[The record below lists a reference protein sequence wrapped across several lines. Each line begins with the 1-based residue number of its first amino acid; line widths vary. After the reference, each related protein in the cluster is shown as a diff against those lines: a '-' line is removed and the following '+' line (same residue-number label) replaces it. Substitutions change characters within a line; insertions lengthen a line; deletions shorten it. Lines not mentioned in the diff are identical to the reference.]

1 MPKIEDAP
9 ASEEVTKVE
18 ETAEE
23 TSNEDRIDAVEK
35 VVLTQGE
42 QIADIAEEQ
51 EKIVDILEKISDKL
65 NSEKAEE
72 KIEAAEETVENEIE
86 EKVENDI
93 SEESSEKETE
103 ESEEESEESEAKE
116 EAKEEEAEPESEAVE
131 EEEKSEEAEEAE
143 KEVDNSIS
151 EESEAEETEEEP
163 EESKESEEETEKED
177 AEQKEPQ
184 EIKENKMTKE
194 ELQEILNSF
203 KAEVVNEI
211 LDAKVEEP
219 AVEETEAE
227 EKNEPEVEKN
237 WRKRYNEQIACAW
250 NAYRLHNIDAA
261 QKLAKINKFNFEDKQ
276 NKVKNDDGDAIEVM
290 TIETADDFVLPYEVD
305 RMIHGKRTNYSAIL
319 NAVEYQTT
327 DRLTFAWATREG
339 DIDMQNVA
347 LCDDGED
354 GNLKPISTYELK
366 KGVAQMEELAAVTP
380 ICDNATKY
388 LAVDILS
395 DVAAG
400 YRNDYD
406 RKLAQLV
413 IVRMQQAVNK
423 TGNTVEL
430 EGTTSIEKLVEFIK
444 ATTKVSDDVVN
455 GTFVFN
461 AKTKAQLVEYLF
473 SAAAEGELGKDTMTT
488 GDFPTI
494 FGYPYIVV
502 PNDLMPTLGE
512 GDTKSFKAMNNE
524 TGNVDTVTINSPVF
538 YGDLDEFRGK
548 VSGGLK
554 YDVSAEAAYE
564 IADGTVRSAWQ
575 RNELVLRGSFLRGG
589 YIANQA
595 AFAGLTPASN

>member
-1 MPKIEDAP
+1 MSKIEEAP
-9 ASEEVTKVE
+9 VSEEVTKVE
-18 ETAEE
+18 ETTEE
-23 TSNEDRIDAVEK
+23 TSQEDRIDAIEK

-72 KIEAAEETVENEIE
+72 KIETAEETIENEIE

-103 ESEEESEESEAKE
+103 G
-116 EAKEEEAEPESEAVE
+116 
-131 EEEKSEEAEEAE
+131 
-143 KEVDNSIS
+143 
-151 EESEAEETEEEP
+151 EEP
-163 EESKESEEETEKED
+163 EVVENIEVKEDNEDCSVEATVEGEEVTLKPADEETKEEVEETQTEEVENSITEDSKSEESEEETEKED

-219 AVEETEAE
+219 KVEETEAE

-261 QKLAKINKFNFEDKQ
+261 QKLAKINKFNFEEKK
-276 NKVKNDDGDAIEVM
+276 NKIENGSNIEVM

-305 RMIHGKRTNYSAIL
+305 NMIHGKRTNYSAIL

-347 LCDDGED
+347 LCNDGED

-413 IVRMQQAVNK
+413 IVRMQQAINK
-423 TGNTVEL
+423 TGNSVVL
-430 EGTTSIEKLVEFIK
+430 EGTTSIEKLVEIIK

-455 GTFVFN
+455 GTLVFN

-473 SAAAEGELGKDTMTT
+473 SASAEGELGKDTMTT
-488 GDFPTI
+488 GEFPTI

-512 GDTKSFKAMNNE
+512 GDVKSFKAMNNE
-524 TGNVDTVTINSPVF
+524 TGNIDTVTINSPVF

-564 IADGTVRSAWQ
+564 AADGTVKSAWQ
-575 RNELVLRGSFLRGG
+575 RNELILRGSFLRGG
-589 YIANQA
+589 YIANQG
-595 AFAGLTPASN
+595 AFSGLTPASN

>member
-9 ASEEVTKVE
+9 KSEEIVE
-18 ETAEE
+18 TEVIETPEE
-23 TSNEDRIDAVEK
+23 QSDEDRVDALEK
-35 VVLTQGE
+35 VVLAQGE

-65 NSEKAEE
+65 NSEKVEE
-72 KIEAAEETVENEIE
+72 VVEEPIE
-86 EKVENDI
+86 ENSLEEQVENDI
-93 SEESSEKETE
+93 SEESSEKE
-103 ESEEESEESEAKE
+103 SEGE
-116 EAKEEEAEPESEAVE
+116 EPEVVENIEVNEINEDGSIEATVE
-131 EEEKSEEAEEAE
+131 GEKVTLEPADEAEEKVE
-143 KEVDNSIS
+143 NSIT
-151 EESEAEETEEEP
+151 EESEAED
-163 EESKESEEETEKED
+163 SEEETEEET
-177 AEQKEPQ
+177 AEQEESQ
-184 EIKENKMTKE
+184 EIKENKMTQEEINALKE
-194 ELQEILNSF
+194 QI
-203 KAEVVNEI
+203 KNEI
-211 LDAKVEEP
+211 LDAQVEAP
-219 AVEETEAE
+219 KVEETEEAVE
-227 EKNEPEVEKN
+227 EPEVEKN
-237 WRKRYNEQIACAW
+237 WRKRYNDQIAAAW
-250 NAYRLHNIDAA
+250 NAYRLHSIDAA
-261 QKLAKINKFNFEDKQ
+261 QKLAKINRYNFEDKQ
-276 NKVKNDDGDAIEVM
+276 AKMVKNDDNDAIEVM

-305 RMIHGKRTNYSAIL
+305 RMIHGKRTNYSPLL

-327 DRLTFAWATREG
+327 DRLTFAYATRIG

-366 KGVAQMEELAAVTP
+366 KGVAQMEEMAAVTP

-388 LAVDILS
+388 LAVDILA

-413 IVRMQQAVNK
+413 VIRMQQAVNA
-423 TGNTVEL
+423 TGNTVEM
-430 EGTTSIEKLVEFIK
+430 EGETSIEKLVEFIK

-455 GTFVFN
+455 GKFVFN
-461 AKTKAQLVEYLF
+461 AKTKAALVEYLF
-473 SAAAEGELGKDTMTT
+473 SAAANGELGKDVITT
-488 GDFPTI
+488 GEFPTI
-494 FGYPYIVV
+494 FGYPYVVV

-512 GDTKSFKAMNNE
+512 GDTKSFKATNNE
-524 TGNVDTVTINSPVF
+524 TGNLETVTISSPVF

-564 IADGTVRSAWQ
+564 IGDGTVRSAWQ

>member
-9 ASEEVTKVE
+9 TSEEVTKVE
-18 ETAEE
+18 ETTEE
-23 TSNEDRIDAVEK
+23 TSKEDRIDAIEK

-72 KIEAAEETVENEIE
+72 KIEAAEEKAENEIE

-103 ESEEESEESEAKE
+103 EESEESE
-116 EAKEEEAEPESEAVE
+116 V
-131 EEEKSEEAEEAE
+131 EEKSEEELEEEETTSNDA
-143 KEVDNSIS
+143 S
-151 EESEAEETEEEP
+151 ETEEETEET
-163 EESKESEEETEKED
+163 EEDSEESEEETEKED

-227 EKNEPEVEKN
+227 EKNEPAIEKN

-276 NKVKNDDGDAIEVM
+276 NKVKNDDSEAIEVM

-319 NAVEYQTT
+319 NAVDYQTT

-423 TGNTVEL
+423 TGNSVEL

>member
-9 ASEEVTKVE
+9 KSEEIEEIETVE
-18 ETAEE
+18 VKETQKP
-23 TSNEDRIDAVEK
+23 EDRVDALEK
-35 VVLTQGE
+35 VVLMQGD
-42 QIADIAEEQ
+42 QINSIAEEQ
-51 EKIVDILEKISDKL
+51 EKIVDILEQMSQKL
-65 NSEKAEE
+65 APAQNSVEE
-72 KIEAAEETVENEIE
+72 EEVEENEAE
-86 EKVENDI
+86 DKVENDI
-93 SEESSEKETE
+93 SEESSEQETE
-103 ESEEESEESEAKE
+103 ESEEKSEEEV
-116 EAKEEEAEPESEAVE
+116 EEEAETEEPAEPEA
-131 EEEKSEEAEEAE
+131 EEEKSEEATEEVE
-143 KEVDNSIS
+143 NSVT
-151 EESEAEETEEEP
+151 EESETESEEESEDEEESKEETEE
-163 EESKESEEETEKED
+163 ED

-184 EIKENKMTKE
+184 ETKENKMTEEQINALKE
-194 ELQEILNSF
+194 QI
-203 KAEVVNEI
+203 KNEI
-211 LDAKVEEP
+211 LDAQVKAPE
-219 AVEETEAE
+219 VEETEPE
-227 EKNEPEVEKN
+227 TKEEPEVAKN
-237 WRKRYNEQIACAW
+237 WRTRYNDQIAAAW

-261 QKLAKINKFNFEDKQ
+261 RKLAKINKFNFEEK
-276 NKVKNDDGDAIEVM
+276 KAKNANDSENYVM

-305 RMIHGKRTNYSAIL
+305 KMIHGKRTNYSPIL
-319 NAVEYQTT
+319 NAVEYVQT
-327 DRLTFAWATREG
+327 DRLTFAYATREG

-388 LAVDILS
+388 LAVDILA

-423 TGNTVEL
+423 SGNTVTL
-430 EGTTSIEKLVEFIK
+430 EGETSIEKLVEFIK

-461 AKTKAQLVEYLF
+461 AKTKAALVEYLF
-473 SAAAEGELGKDTMTT
+473 SAAADGELGKDTMTT
-488 GDFPTI
+488 GEFPTI

-512 GDTKSFKAMNNE
+512 GDTKTFKAMNNE
-524 TGNVDTVTINSPVF
+524 TGNVDTVTITSPVF
-538 YGDLDEFRGK
+538 YGDLDEYRGK
-548 VSGGLK
+548 TSGALK
-554 YDVSAEAAYE
+554 YDVSADAAYE
-564 IADGTVRSAWQ
+564 VGDGTVRSAWQ

-589 YIANQA
+589 YIANTS

>member
-9 ASEEVTKVE
+9 TSEEVTKVE
-18 ETAEE
+18 ETTEE
-23 TSNEDRIDAVEK
+23 APKEDRIDAIEK

-72 KIEAAEETVENEIE
+72 KIEAAEETIENEIE

-103 ESEEESEESEAKE
+103 EEPEESE
-116 EAKEEEAEPESEAVE
+116 V
-131 EEEKSEEAEEAE
+131 EEKSEEELEEE
-143 KEVDNSIS
+143 ETTSNDIS
-151 EESEAEETEEEP
+151 ETEEETEET
-163 EESKESEEETEKED
+163 EEDSEESEEETEKED

-227 EKNEPEVEKN
+227 EKNEPAVEKN

-430 EGTTSIEKLVEFIK
+430 EGETSVKKLVEFIK

>member
-1 MPKIEDAP
+1 MSKIEEAP
-9 ASEEVTKVE
+9 KSEEIVE
-18 ETAEE
+18 TEVMETPKEQ
-23 TSNEDRIDAVEK
+23 SPEDRIDAIEK

-72 KIEAAEETVENEIE
+72 KIETAEETIENEIE

-103 ESEEESEESEAKE
+103 GE
-116 EAKEEEAEPESEAVE
+116 EPEVVENIEVKEDGSNESTVEGEDVTLKPADEETKEAVE
-131 EEEKSEEAEEAE
+131 ETQTEEVE
-143 KEVDNSIS
+143 NSITEDS
-151 EESEAEETEEEP
+151 ESE
-163 EESKESEEETEKED
+163 ESEEETEKED

-219 AVEETEAE
+219 KVEETEAE

-261 QKLAKINKFNFEDKQ
+261 QKLAKINKFNFEEKK
-276 NKVKNDDGDAIEVM
+276 NKIDNANEVM

-305 RMIHGKRTNYSAIL
+305 NMIHGKRTNYSAIL
-319 NAVEYQTT
+319 DAVEYQTT

-347 LCDDGED
+347 MCDDGAD

-423 TGNTVEL
+423 TGNSVEL

-444 ATTKVSDDVVN
+444 ATTKVSDAVVN

-488 GDFPTI
+488 GEFPTI

-512 GDTKSFKAMNNE
+512 GDVKSFKAMNNE
-524 TGNVDTVTINSPVF
+524 TGSIDTVTINSPVF

-564 IADGTVRSAWQ
+564 VADGSVRSAWQ
-575 RNELVLRGSFLRGG
+575 RNELILRGSFLRGG
-589 YIANQA
+589 YIANQG

>member
-1 MPKIEDAP
+1 MSKIEEAP
-9 ASEEVTKVE
+9 ISEEVTKVE
-18 ETAEE
+18 ETTEE
-23 TSNEDRIDAVEK
+23 TSPEDRIDAIEK

-72 KIEAAEETVENEIE
+72 KIKTAEETIENEIE

-103 ESEEESEESEAKE
+103 GE
-116 EAKEEEAEPESEAVE
+116 EPEVVENIEDNKDGSVEATVEGEDVTLKPADEETKEAVE
-131 EEEKSEEAEEAE
+131 ETQTEEVE
-143 KEVDNSIS
+143 NSITEDS
-151 EESEAEETEEEP
+151 EQE
-163 EESKESEEETEKED
+163 ESEEETEKED

-261 QKLAKINKFNFEDKQ
+261 QKLAKINKFNFEEKQ
-276 NKVKNDDGDAIEVM
+276 NKVDNANEVM

-305 RMIHGKRTNYSAIL
+305 RMIQGKRTNYSAIL

-347 LCDDGED
+347 LCDDGAD

-423 TGNTVEL
+423 TGNSVEL

-488 GDFPTI
+488 GEFPTI

-524 TGNVDTVTINSPVF
+524 TGNIDTVTINSPVF

-564 IADGTVRSAWQ
+564 VADGSVRSAWQ
-575 RNELVLRGSFLRGG
+575 RNELILRGSFLRGG
-589 YIANQA
+589 YIANQG

>member
-9 ASEEVTKVE
+9 KSEEIVE
-18 ETAEE
+18 TEVIETPEE
-23 TSNEDRIDAVEK
+23 QSDEDRVDALEK
-35 VVLTQGE
+35 VVLAQGE

-65 NSEKAEE
+65 NSEKVEMVDEE
-72 KIEAAEETVENEIE
+72 PIE
-86 EKVENDI
+86 ENSLEEQVENDI
-93 SEESSEKETE
+93 SEESSEKE
-103 ESEEESEESEAKE
+103 SEGE
-116 EAKEEEAEPESEAVE
+116 EPEVVENIEVNEINEDGSVEATVEGEEVTLEPADEETKEAVE
-131 EEEKSEEAEEAE
+131 ELKADEAEEKVENSITEEAEAE
-143 KEVDNSIS
+143 DS
-151 EESEAEETEEEP
+151 EEETEEETAEQ
-163 EESKESEEETEKED
+163 EES
-177 AEQKEPQ
+177 Q
-184 EIKENKMTKE
+184 EIKENKMTQEEINALKE
-194 ELQEILNSF
+194 QI
-203 KAEVVNEI
+203 KNEI
-211 LDAKVEEP
+211 LDAQVEAP
-219 AVEETEAE
+219 KVEETEEAVE
-227 EKNEPEVEKN
+227 EPEVEKN
-237 WRKRYNEQIACAW
+237 WRKRYNDQIAAAW
-250 NAYRLHNIDAA
+250 NAYRLHSIDAA
-261 QKLAKINKFNFEDKQ
+261 QKLAKINRYNFEDKQ
-276 NKVKNDDGDAIEVM
+276 AKMVKNDDDDAIEVM

-305 RMIHGKRTNYSAIL
+305 RMIHGKRTNYSPLL

-327 DRLTFAWATREG
+327 DHLTFAYATRIG

-366 KGVAQMEELAAVTP
+366 KGVAQMEEMAAVTP

-388 LAVDILS
+388 LAVDILA

-413 IVRMQQAVNK
+413 VIRMQQAVNA
-423 TGNTVEL
+423 TGNTVEM
-430 EGTTSIEKLVEFIK
+430 EGETSIEKLVEFIK

-455 GTFVFN
+455 GKFVFN

-473 SAAAEGELGKDTMTT
+473 SAAAGGELGKDVITT
-488 GDFPTI
+488 GEFPTI
-494 FGYPYIVV
+494 FGYPYVVV

-512 GDTKSFKAMNNE
+512 GDTKSFKATNNE
-524 TGNVDTVTINSPVF
+524 TGNLETVTISSPVF

-564 IADGTVRSAWQ
+564 IGDGTVRSAWQ

>member
-9 ASEEVTKVE
+9 TSEEVTKVE

-23 TSNEDRIDAVEK
+23 TSKEDRIDAIEK

-103 ESEEESEESEAKE
+103 GEEPKVVENIEVKEVNEDGSVEATVEGEEVTLKPADE
-116 EAKEEEAEPESEAVE
+116 ETKEAVE
-131 EEEKSEEAEEAE
+131 ETQTEEVE
-143 KEVDNSIS
+143 NSIT
-151 EESEAEETEEEP
+151 EESEP
-163 EESKESEEETEKED
+163 EESEEETEKED

-276 NKVKNDDGDAIEVM
+276 NKVKNDDSEAIEVM

-319 NAVEYQTT
+319 NAVDYQTT

>member
-9 ASEEVTKVE
+9 KSEEIVE
-18 ETAEE
+18 TEVIETPEKQ
-23 TSNEDRIDAVEK
+23 SDEDRVDALEK
-35 VVLTQGE
+35 VVLAQGE

-65 NSEKAEE
+65 NSEKVEE
-72 KIEAAEETVENEIE
+72 VVEEPIE
-86 EKVENDI
+86 ENSLEEQVENDI
-93 SEESSEKETE
+93 SEESSEKE
-103 ESEEESEESEAKE
+103 SEGE
-116 EAKEEEAEPESEAVE
+116 EPEVVEDIEVNEINEDGSIEATVEGEEVTLEPADEETKEAVE
-131 EEEKSEEAEEAE
+131 ELKADEAEEKVE
-143 KEVDNSIS
+143 NSITEETEAEDS
-151 EESEAEETEEEP
+151 EEETEEETAEQ
-163 EESKESEEETEKED
+163 EES
-177 AEQKEPQ
+177 Q
-184 EIKENKMTKE
+184 EIKENKMTQEEINALKE
-194 ELQEILNSF
+194 QI
-203 KAEVVNEI
+203 KNEI
-211 LDAKVEEP
+211 LDAQVEAPE
-219 AVEETEAE
+219 VEETEEAVE
-227 EKNEPEVEKN
+227 EPEVEKN
-237 WRKRYNEQIACAW
+237 WRKRYNDQIAAAW
-250 NAYRLHNIDAA
+250 NAYRLHSIDAA
-261 QKLAKINKFNFEDKQ
+261 QKLAKINRYNFEDKQ
-276 NKVKNDDGDAIEVM
+276 AKMVKNADDEAIEVM

-305 RMIHGKRTNYSAIL
+305 RMIHGKRTNYSPLL
-319 NAVEYQTT
+319 NAVDYQTT
-327 DRLTFAWATREG
+327 DRLTFAYATRIG

-366 KGVAQMEELAAVTP
+366 KGVAQMEEMAAVTP

-388 LAVDILS
+388 LAVDILA

-413 IVRMQQAVNK
+413 VIRMQQAVNA
-423 TGNTVEL
+423 TGNTVEM
-430 EGTTSIEKLVEFIK
+430 EGETSIEKLVEFIK

-455 GTFVFN
+455 GKFVFN

-473 SAAAEGELGKDTMTT
+473 SAAAGGELGKDVITT
-488 GDFPTI
+488 GEFPTI
-494 FGYPYIVV
+494 FGYPYVVV

-512 GDTKSFKAMNNE
+512 GDTKSFKATNNE
-524 TGNVDTVTINSPVF
+524 TGNLETVTISSPVF

-564 IADGTVRSAWQ
+564 IGDGTVRSAWQ

>member
-1 MPKIEDAP
+1 MSKIEEAP
-9 ASEEVTKVE
+9 KSEEIVE
-18 ETAEE
+18 TEVMETPKEQSA
-23 TSNEDRIDAVEK
+23 EDRIDAIEK

-72 KIEAAEETVENEIE
+72 KIEAAEETIENEIE

-103 ESEEESEESEAKE
+103 GE
-116 EAKEEEAEPESEAVE
+116 EPEVVENIEVKEDGSNESTVEGEDVTLKPADEETKEAVE
-131 EEEKSEEAEEAE
+131 ETQTEEVE
-143 KEVDNSIS
+143 NSITEDS
-151 EESEAEETEEEP
+151 ESE
-163 EESKESEEETEKED
+163 ESEEETEKED

-219 AVEETEAE
+219 KVEETEAE

-261 QKLAKINKFNFEDKQ
+261 QKLAKINKFNFEEKK
-276 NKVKNDDGDAIEVM
+276 NKVENNSGIEVM

-305 RMIHGKRTNYSAIL
+305 NMIHGKRTNYSAIL

-347 LCDDGED
+347 LCDDGAD

-423 TGNTVEL
+423 TGNSVEL

-444 ATTKVSDDVVN
+444 ATTKVSDAVVN

-488 GDFPTI
+488 GEFPTI

-524 TGNVDTVTINSPVF
+524 TGNIDTVTINSPVF

-564 IADGTVRSAWQ
+564 VADGSVRSAWQ
-575 RNELVLRGSFLRGG
+575 RNELILRGSFLRGG
-589 YIANQA
+589 YIANQG

>member
-9 ASEEVTKVE
+9 KSEEIVE
-18 ETAEE
+18 TEVIETPEE
-23 TSNEDRIDAVEK
+23 QPDEDRVDALEK
-35 VVLTQGE
+35 VVLAQGE

-65 NSEKAEE
+65 NSEKV
-72 KIEAAEETVENEIE
+72 ETVVEEPIE
-86 EKVENDI
+86 ENSLEEQVENDI
-93 SEESSEKETE
+93 SEESSEKESEGE
-103 ESEEESEESEAKE
+103 EPKVVESIEVDEINEDGSIEAIVEGEEVTLEPAGEEEK
-116 EAKEEEAEPESEAVE
+116 EAVE
-131 EEEKSEEAEEAE
+131 ELKSEEAEEKVE
-143 KEVDNSIS
+143 NSITEETEAEDS
-151 EESEAEETEEEP
+151 EEETEEETAEQ
-163 EESKESEEETEKED
+163 EES
-177 AEQKEPQ
+177 Q
-184 EIKENKMTKE
+184 EIKENKMTQEEINALKE
-194 ELQEILNSF
+194 QI
-203 KAEVVNEI
+203 KNEI
-211 LDAKVEEP
+211 LDEQVKAPE
-219 AVEETEAE
+219 VEETEEAE
-227 EKNEPEVEKN
+227 KEPEVEKN
-237 WRKRYNEQIACAW
+237 WRKRYNDQIAAAW
-250 NAYRLHNIDAA
+250 NAYRLHSIDAA
-261 QKLAKINKFNFEDKQ
+261 QKLAKINKYNFEDK
-276 NKVKNDDGDAIEVM
+276 KAKMVKNDDGDAIEVM

-305 RMIHGKRTNYSAIL
+305 RMIHGKRTNYSPLL

-327 DRLTFAWATREG
+327 DRLTFAYATRIG

-366 KGVAQMEELAAVTP
+366 KGVAQMEEMAAVTP

-388 LAVDILS
+388 LAVDILA

-413 IVRMQQAVNK
+413 VIRMQQAVNA
-423 TGNTVEL
+423 TGNTVEM
-430 EGTTSIEKLVEFIK
+430 EGETSIEKLVEFIK

-455 GTFVFN
+455 GKFVFN

-473 SAAAEGELGKDTMTT
+473 SAAANGELGKDVITT
-488 GDFPTI
+488 GEFPTI
-494 FGYPYIVV
+494 FGYPYVVV

-512 GDTKSFKAMNNE
+512 GDTKSFKATNNE
-524 TGNVDTVTINSPVF
+524 TGNLETVTISSPVF

-564 IADGTVRSAWQ
+564 IGDGTVRSAWQ

>member
-1 MPKIEDAP
+1 MPKIEEAP
-9 ASEEVTKVE
+9 ISEEVTKVE
-18 ETAEE
+18 ETTEE
-23 TSNEDRIDAVEK
+23 TSQEDRIDAIEK

-72 KIEAAEETVENEIE
+72 KIETAEETIENEIE

-103 ESEEESEESEAKE
+103 GE
-116 EAKEEEAEPESEAVE
+116 EPEVVENIEVNKDDSVESTVEGEDVNLKPADEETKEAVE
-131 EEEKSEEAEEAE
+131 ETQTEEVE
-143 KEVDNSIS
+143 NSITEDS
-151 EESEAEETEEEP
+151 EQE
-163 EESKESEEETEKED
+163 ESEEETEKED

-219 AVEETEAE
+219 KVEETEAE
-227 EKNEPEVEKN
+227 KKNDPEIEKN

-261 QKLAKINKFNFEDKQ
+261 QKLAKINKFNFEEKM
-276 NKVKNDDGDAIEVM
+276 NKIENSSDIEVM

-305 RMIHGKRTNYSAIL
+305 NMIHGKRTNYSAIL
-319 NAVEYQTT
+319 DAVEYQTT
-327 DRLTFAWATREG
+327 DRLTFAYATREG

-347 LCDDGED
+347 LCDDGAD

-388 LAVDILS
+388 LAVDILN

-423 TGNTVEL
+423 TGNSVEL

-444 ATTKVSDDVVN
+444 ATTKVSDSVVN

-473 SAAAEGELGKDTMTT
+473 SASAEGELGKDTMTT
-488 GDFPTI
+488 GEFPTI

-524 TGNVDTVTINSPVF
+524 TGNIDTVTINSPVF

-554 YDVSAEAAYE
+554 YDVSAAAAYE
-564 IADGTVRSAWQ
+564 VADGSVRSAWQ

-589 YIANQA
+589 YIANQG

>member
-23 TSNEDRIDAVEK
+23 TSNEDRIDAIEK

-65 NSEKAEE
+65 NSEKADE

-103 ESEEESEESEAKE
+103 EESEESE
-116 EAKEEEAEPESEAVE
+116 V
-131 EEEKSEEAEEAE
+131 EEKSEEELEEEETTSNDASETEE
-143 KEVDNSIS
+143 KT
-151 EESEAEETEEEP
+151 EETEEDSE
-163 EESKESEEETEKED
+163 ESEEETEKED

-227 EKNEPEVEKN
+227 EKNEPAIEKN

-319 NAVEYQTT
+319 NAVDYQTT

>member
-9 ASEEVTKVE
+9 KSEEIVE
-18 ETAEE
+18 TEVVETPEE
-23 TSNEDRIDAVEK
+23 QSDEDRVDALEK
-35 VVLTQGE
+35 VVLAQGE
-42 QIADIAEEQ
+42 QIAGIAEEQ

-65 NSEKAEE
+65 NSKKVEE
-72 KIEAAEETVENEIE
+72 PIE
-86 EKVENDI
+86 ENSLEEQVENDI
-93 SEESSEKETE
+93 SEESSEKESEGE
-103 ESEEESEESEAKE
+103 EPEVVESIEVEEINEDGSIEATVEGEEVTLEPAGEEEK
-116 EAKEEEAEPESEAVE
+116 EAVE
-131 EEEKSEEAEEAE
+131 ELKAEEAEEKVE
-143 KEVDNSIS
+143 NSIAEETEAEDS
-151 EESEAEETEEEP
+151 EEETEEETAEQ
-163 EESKESEEETEKED
+163 EES
-177 AEQKEPQ
+177 Q
-184 EIKENKMTKE
+184 EIKENKMTQEEINALKE
-194 ELQEILNSF
+194 QI
-203 KAEVVNEI
+203 KNEI
-211 LDAKVEEP
+211 LDAQVEAP
-219 AVEETEAE
+219 AVEETEEAVE
-227 EKNEPEVEKN
+227 EPEVEKN
-237 WRKRYNEQIACAW
+237 WRKRYNDQIAAAW
-250 NAYRLHNIDAA
+250 NAYRLHSIDAA
-261 QKLAKINKFNFEDKQ
+261 QKLAKINRYNFEDKQ
-276 NKVKNDDGDAIEVM
+276 AKMVKNDDGDEIEVM

-305 RMIHGKRTNYSAIL
+305 RMIHGKRTNYSPLL
-319 NAVEYQTT
+319 NAVDYQTT
-327 DRLTFAWATREG
+327 DRLTFAYATRIG

-366 KGVAQMEELAAVTP
+366 KGVAQMEEMAAVTP

-388 LAVDILS
+388 LAVDILA

-413 IVRMQQAVNK
+413 VIRMQQAVNA
-423 TGNTVEL
+423 TGNAVEM
-430 EGTTSIEKLVEFIK
+430 EGETSIEKLVEFIK

-455 GTFVFN
+455 GKFVFN

-473 SAAAEGELGKDTMTT
+473 SAAAGGELGKDVITT
-488 GDFPTI
+488 GEFPTI
-494 FGYPYIVV
+494 FGYPYVVV

-512 GDTKSFKAMNNE
+512 GDTKSFKATNNE
-524 TGNVDTVTINSPVF
+524 TGNLETVTISSPVF

-564 IADGTVRSAWQ
+564 IGDGTVRSAWQ

>member
-9 ASEEVTKVE
+9 KSEEIVE
-18 ETAEE
+18 TEVIETPEE
-23 TSNEDRIDAVEK
+23 QSDEDRVDALEK
-35 VVLTQGE
+35 VVLAQGE

-65 NSEKAEE
+65 NSEKVEE
-72 KIEAAEETVENEIE
+72 VVEEPIE
-86 EKVENDI
+86 ENSLEEQVENDI
-93 SEESSEKETE
+93 SEESSEKE
-103 ESEEESEESEAKE
+103 SEGE
-116 EAKEEEAEPESEAVE
+116 EPEVVENIEVNEINEDDSAEATVEGKEVILEPADEETKEAVE
-131 EEEKSEEAEEAE
+131 ELKAEEAEEKVE
-143 KEVDNSIS
+143 NSIT
-151 EESEAEETEEEP
+151 EESEAED
-163 EESKESEEETEKED
+163 SEEETEEET
-177 AEQKEPQ
+177 AEQEESQ
-184 EIKENKMTKE
+184 EIKENKMTQEEINALKE
-194 ELQEILNSF
+194 QI
-203 KAEVVNEI
+203 KNEI
-211 LDAKVEEP
+211 LDAQVEAP
-219 AVEETEAE
+219 KVEETEEAVE
-227 EKNEPEVEKN
+227 EPEVEKN
-237 WRKRYNEQIACAW
+237 WRKRYNDQIAAAW
-250 NAYRLHNIDAA
+250 NAYRLHSIDAA
-261 QKLAKINKFNFEDKQ
+261 QKLAKINRYNFEDKQ
-276 NKVKNDDGDAIEVM
+276 AKMVKNDGDDAIEVM

-305 RMIHGKRTNYSAIL
+305 RMIHGKRTNYSPLL

-327 DRLTFAWATREG
+327 DRLTFAYATRIG

-366 KGVAQMEELAAVTP
+366 KGVAQMEEMAAVTP

-388 LAVDILS
+388 LAVDILA

-413 IVRMQQAVNK
+413 VIRMQQAVNA
-423 TGNTVEL
+423 TGNTVEM
-430 EGTTSIEKLVEFIK
+430 EGETSIEKLVEFIK

-455 GTFVFN
+455 GKFVFN

-473 SAAAEGELGKDTMTT
+473 SAAAGGELGKDVITT
-488 GDFPTI
+488 GEFPTI
-494 FGYPYIVV
+494 FGYPYVVV

-512 GDTKSFKAMNNE
+512 GDTKSFKATNNE
-524 TGNVDTVTINSPVF
+524 TGNLETVTISSPVF

-564 IADGTVRSAWQ
+564 IGDGTVRSAWQ

>member
-1 MPKIEDAP
+1 MSKIEEAP
-9 ASEEVTKVE
+9 ISEEIVE
-18 ETAEE
+18 TEVMETPKEQS
-23 TSNEDRIDAVEK
+23 TEDRIDAIEK

-72 KIEAAEETVENEIE
+72 KIETAEETIENEIE

-103 ESEEESEESEAKE
+103 G
-116 EAKEEEAEPESEAVE
+116 
-131 EEEKSEEAEEAE
+131 
-143 KEVDNSIS
+143 
-151 EESEAEETEEEP
+151 EEP
-163 EESKESEEETEKED
+163 EVAENIEDNKDGSVESTVEGEDVTLKPADEETKEEVEETQTEEVENSITEDSESEESEEETEKED

-219 AVEETEAE
+219 KVEETEAE

-261 QKLAKINKFNFEDKQ
+261 QKLAKINKFNFEEKK
-276 NKVKNDDGDAIEVM
+276 NKIENGSNIEVM

-305 RMIHGKRTNYSAIL
+305 NMIHGKRTNYSAIL
-319 NAVEYQTT
+319 DAVEYQTT

-347 LCDDGED
+347 LCDDGTD

-423 TGNTVEL
+423 TGNSVEL

-444 ATTKVSDDVVN
+444 ATTKVSDAVVN

-461 AKTKAQLVEYLF
+461 AKPKAQLVEYLF

-488 GDFPTI
+488 GEFPTI

-524 TGNVDTVTINSPVF
+524 TGNIDTVTINSPVF

-564 IADGTVRSAWQ
+564 VADGSVRSAWQ
-575 RNELVLRGSFLRGG
+575 RNELILRGSFLRGG
-589 YIANQA
+589 YIANQG

>member
-9 ASEEVTKVE
+9 KSEEIVE
-18 ETAEE
+18 TEVIETPEE
-23 TSNEDRIDAVEK
+23 QPDEDRVDALEK
-35 VVLTQGE
+35 VVLAQGE

-65 NSEKAEE
+65 NSEKVEE
-72 KIEAAEETVENEIE
+72 VVEEPIE
-86 EKVENDI
+86 ENSLEEQVENDI
-93 SEESSEKETE
+93 SEESSEKESEGE
-103 ESEEESEESEAKE
+103 EPKVVESIEVDEINEDGSIEATVEGEKVTL
-116 EAKEEEAEPESEAVE
+116 EPAG
-131 EEEKSEEAEEAE
+131 EEEKEAVKELKAEEAEEKVE
-143 KEVDNSIS
+143 NSITEETEAEDS
-151 EESEAEETEEEP
+151 EEETEEETAEQ
-163 EESKESEEETEKED
+163 EES
-177 AEQKEPQ
+177 Q
-184 EIKENKMTKE
+184 EIKENKMTQEEINALKE
-194 ELQEILNSF
+194 QI
-203 KAEVVNEI
+203 KNEI
-211 LDAKVEEP
+211 LDEQVKAPE
-219 AVEETEAE
+219 VEETEEAE
-227 EKNEPEVEKN
+227 KEPEVEKN
-237 WRKRYNEQIACAW
+237 WRKRYNDQIAAAW
-250 NAYRLHNIDAA
+250 NAYRLHSIDAA
-261 QKLAKINKFNFEDKQ
+261 QKLAKINKYNFEDK
-276 NKVKNDDGDAIEVM
+276 KAKMVKNDDGDAIEVM

-305 RMIHGKRTNYSAIL
+305 RMIHGKRTNYSPLL
-319 NAVEYQTT
+319 NAVDYQTT
-327 DRLTFAWATREG
+327 DRLTFAYATRIG
-339 DIDMQNVA
+339 DIDMQNVS

-366 KGVAQMEELAAVTP
+366 KGVAQMEEMAAVTP

-388 LAVDILS
+388 LAVDILA

-413 IVRMQQAVNK
+413 VIRMQQAVNA
-423 TGNTVEL
+423 TGNTVEM
-430 EGTTSIEKLVEFIK
+430 EGETSIEKLVKFIK

-455 GTFVFN
+455 GKFVFN

-473 SAAAEGELGKDTMTT
+473 SAAANGELGKDVITT
-488 GDFPTI
+488 GEFPTI
-494 FGYPYIVV
+494 FGYPYVVV

-512 GDTKSFKAMNNE
+512 SDTKSFKATNNE
-524 TGNVDTVTINSPVF
+524 TGNLETVTISSPVF

-564 IADGTVRSAWQ
+564 IGDGTVRSAWQ

>member
-1 MPKIEDAP
+1 MSKIEEAP
-9 ASEEVTKVE
+9 KSEEIVE
-18 ETAEE
+18 TEVMETPKEQ
-23 TSNEDRIDAVEK
+23 SPEDRIDAIEK

-72 KIEAAEETVENEIE
+72 KIEAAEETIENEIE

-103 ESEEESEESEAKE
+103 GE
-116 EAKEEEAEPESEAVE
+116 EPEVVENIEVKEDGSNESTVEGEDVTLKPADEETKEAVE
-131 EEEKSEEAEEAE
+131 ETQTEEVE
-143 KEVDNSIS
+143 NSITEDS
-151 EESEAEETEEEP
+151 ESE
-163 EESKESEEETEKED
+163 ESEEETEKED

-261 QKLAKINKFNFEDKQ
+261 QKLAKINKFNFEEKK
-276 NKVKNDDGDAIEVM
+276 NKVENGSDIEVM

-347 LCDDGED
+347 MCDDGED

-423 TGNTVEL
+423 TGNSVEL

-444 ATTKVSDDVVN
+444 ATTKVSDAVVN

-488 GDFPTI
+488 GEFPTI

-524 TGNVDTVTINSPVF
+524 TGSIDTVTINSPVF

-564 IADGTVRSAWQ
+564 VADGSVRSAWQ
-575 RNELVLRGSFLRGG
+575 RNELILRGSFLRGG
-589 YIANQA
+589 YIANQG

>member
-18 ETAEE
+18 ETTEE
-23 TSNEDRIDAVEK
+23 TSQEDRIDAIEK

-72 KIEAAEETVENEIE
+72 KIETAEETIENEIE

-103 ESEEESEESEAKE
+103 GE
-116 EAKEEEAEPESEAVE
+116 EPEVAENIEVNKDGSVESTVEGEDVTLKPADEETKEAVE
-131 EEEKSEEAEEAE
+131 ETQTEEVE
-143 KEVDNSIS
+143 NSITEDS
-151 EESEAEETEEEP
+151 ESE
-163 EESKESEEETEKED
+163 ESEEETEKED

-261 QKLAKINKFNFEDKQ
+261 QKLAKINKFNFEEKK
-276 NKVKNDDGDAIEVM
+276 NKIDNANEVM

-305 RMIHGKRTNYSAIL
+305 NMIHGKRTNYSAIL

-347 LCDDGED
+347 LCDDGAD

-423 TGNTVEL
+423 TGNSVEL

-444 ATTKVSDDVVN
+444 ATTKVSDAVVN

-488 GDFPTI
+488 GEFPTI

-524 TGNVDTVTINSPVF
+524 TGNIDTVTINSPVF
-538 YGDLDEFRGK
+538 YGDLNEFRGK

-564 IADGTVRSAWQ
+564 VADGSVHSAWQ
-575 RNELVLRGSFLRGG
+575 RNELILRGSFLRGG
-589 YIANQA
+589 YIANQG

>member
-9 ASEEVTKVE
+9 KSEEIVE
-18 ETAEE
+18 TEVIETPEE
-23 TSNEDRIDAVEK
+23 QSDEDRVDALEK
-35 VVLTQGE
+35 VVLAQGE

-65 NSEKAEE
+65 NSEKVEE
-72 KIEAAEETVENEIE
+72 VVEEPIE
-86 EKVENDI
+86 ENSLEEQVENDI
-93 SEESSEKETE
+93 SEESSEKE
-103 ESEEESEESEAKE
+103 SEGE
-116 EAKEEEAEPESEAVE
+116 EPEVVENIEVNEINEDGSIEATVEGEEVTLEPADEETKEAVE
-131 EEEKSEEAEEAE
+131 ELKADEAEEKVE
-143 KEVDNSIS
+143 NSIT
-151 EESEAEETEEEP
+151 EESEAED
-163 EESKESEEETEKED
+163 SEEETEEET
-177 AEQKEPQ
+177 AEQEESQ
-184 EIKENKMTKE
+184 EIKENKMTQEEINALKE
-194 ELQEILNSF
+194 QI
-203 KAEVVNEI
+203 KNEI
-211 LDAKVEEP
+211 LDAQVEAP
-219 AVEETEAE
+219 KVEETEEAIE
-227 EKNEPEVEKN
+227 EPEVEKN
-237 WRKRYNEQIACAW
+237 WRKRYNDQIAAAW
-250 NAYRLHNIDAA
+250 NAYRLHSIDAA
-261 QKLAKINKFNFEDKQ
+261 QKLAKINRYNFEDKQ
-276 NKVKNDDGDAIEVM
+276 AKMVKNDDDDAIEVM

-305 RMIHGKRTNYSAIL
+305 RMIHGKRTNYSPLL

-327 DRLTFAWATREG
+327 DRLTFAYATRIG

-366 KGVAQMEELAAVTP
+366 KGVAQMEEMAAVTP

-388 LAVDILS
+388 LAVDILA

-413 IVRMQQAVNK
+413 VIRMQQAVNA
-423 TGNTVEL
+423 TGNTVEM
-430 EGTTSIEKLVEFIK
+430 EGETSIEKLVEFIK

-455 GTFVFN
+455 GKFVFN
-461 AKTKAQLVEYLF
+461 AKTKAALVEYLF
-473 SAAAEGELGKDTMTT
+473 SAAANGELGKDVITT
-488 GDFPTI
+488 GEFPTI
-494 FGYPYIVV
+494 FGYPYVVV

-512 GDTKSFKAMNNE
+512 GDTKSFKATNNE
-524 TGNVDTVTINSPVF
+524 TGNLETVTISSPVF

-564 IADGTVRSAWQ
+564 IGDGTVRSAWQ

>member
-9 ASEEVTKVE
+9 KPEEVDKEVE
-18 ETAEE
+18 TTESEQPE
-23 TSNEDRIDAVEK
+23 EDRVDALEK
-35 VVLTQGE
+35 VVLAQGE

-51 EKIVDILEKISDKL
+51 EKIVDILEKISDQM
-65 NSEKAEE
+65 SSQKAENFVE
-72 KIEAAEETVENEIE
+72 EAEENEVE

-116 EAKEEEAEPESEAVE
+116 EAKEEETESEAETVE
-131 EEEKSEEAEEAE
+131 EEEKSEETEEADE
-143 KEVDNSIS
+143 EVDNSIS
-151 EESEAEETEEEP
+151 EEPEAEETEEEP
-163 EESKESEEETEKED
+163 EESEESEEETEEED

-184 EIKENKMTKE
+184 ETKENKMTDEQINALKE
-194 ELQEILNSF
+194 QI
-203 KAEVVNEI
+203 KNEI
-211 LDAKVEEP
+211 LDAQVEAP
-219 AVEETEAE
+219 AVEETEE
-227 EKNEPEVEKN
+227 EAKEPEVEKN
-237 WRKRYNEQIACAW
+237 WRKRYNDQIAAAW

-261 QKLAKINKFNFEDKQ
+261 QKLAKINKFNFEEKLA
-276 NKVKNDDGDAIEVM
+276 KNEAPEVM

-305 RMIHGKRTNYSAIL
+305 QMIHGKRTNYSAIL
-319 NAVEYQTT
+319 DAVDYATT
-327 DRLTFAWATREG
+327 DRLTFAYATREG

-347 LCDDGED
+347 LCDDGND

-413 IVRMQQAVNK
+413 IVRMQQAVNNS
-423 TGNTVEL
+423 GNTVEM
-430 EGTTSIEKLVEFIK
+430 EGETSIAKLVEFIK
-444 ATTKVSDDVVN
+444 ATTAVSDDVVN

-461 AKTKAQLVEYLF
+461 AKTKAQLVEYIF
-473 SAAAEGELGKDTMTT
+473 SAAAAGELGKDTMTT
-488 GDFPTI
+488 GEFPTI

-502 PNDLMPTLGE
+502 PNDLMPTLGA

-524 TGNVDTVTINSPVF
+524 TGVVDTVTISSPVF

-554 YDVSAEAAYE
+554 YDISAEAAYE
-564 IADGTVRSAWQ
+564 AADGTVRSAWQ

-589 YIANQA
+589 YIANQG
-595 AFAGLTPASN
+595 AFAGLTPVSE

>member
-1 MPKIEDAP
+1 MPKIEEAP
-9 ASEEVTKVE
+9 KSEEIVE
-18 ETAEE
+18 TEVMETPKEQ
-23 TSNEDRIDAVEK
+23 SPEDRIDAIEK
-35 VVLTQGE
+35 IVLTQGE

-72 KIEAAEETVENEIE
+72 KIETAEETIENEIE

-103 ESEEESEESEAKE
+103 GE
-116 EAKEEEAEPESEAVE
+116 EPEVVENIEVKEDATVEGEDVTLKPADEETKEAVE
-131 EEEKSEEAEEAE
+131 ETQTEEVE
-143 KEVDNSIS
+143 NSITEDS
-151 EESEAEETEEEP
+151 ESE
-163 EESKESEEETEKED
+163 ESEEETEKED

-219 AVEETEAE
+219 KVEETEAE

-261 QKLAKINKFNFEDKQ
+261 QKLAKINKFNFEEKK
-276 NKVKNDDGDAIEVM
+276 NKVDNANEVM

-305 RMIHGKRTNYSAIL
+305 NMIHGKRTNYSAIL
-319 NAVEYQTT
+319 DAVEYQTT

-347 LCDDGED
+347 MCDDGAD

-423 TGNTVEL
+423 TGNSVEL

-444 ATTKVSDDVVN
+444 ATTKVSDAVVN

-488 GDFPTI
+488 GEFPTI

-524 TGNVDTVTINSPVF
+524 TSNIDTVTINSPVF
-538 YGDLDEFRGK
+538 YGDLNEFRGK

-564 IADGTVRSAWQ
+564 VADGSVRSAWQ
-575 RNELVLRGSFLRGG
+575 RNELILRGSFLRGG
-589 YIANQA
+589 YIANQG

>member
-9 ASEEVTKVE
+9 KSEEIVE
-18 ETAEE
+18 TEVIETPEE
-23 TSNEDRIDAVEK
+23 QSDEDRVDALEK
-35 VVLTQGE
+35 VVLAQGE

-65 NSEKAEE
+65 NSEKVEE
-72 KIEAAEETVENEIE
+72 VVEEPIE
-86 EKVENDI
+86 ENSLEEQVENDI
-93 SEESSEKETE
+93 SEESSEKE
-103 ESEEESEESEAKE
+103 SEGE
-116 EAKEEEAEPESEAVE
+116 EPEVVENIEVNEINEDGSIEATVEGEEVTLEPADEETKEAVE
-131 EEEKSEEAEEAE
+131 ELKADEAEEKVE
-143 KEVDNSIS
+143 NSIT
-151 EESEAEETEEEP
+151 EESEAED
-163 EESKESEEETEKED
+163 SEEETEEET
-177 AEQKEPQ
+177 AEQEESQ
-184 EIKENKMTKE
+184 EIKENKMTQEEINALKE
-194 ELQEILNSF
+194 QI
-203 KAEVVNEI
+203 KNEI
-211 LDAKVEEP
+211 LDAQVEAP
-219 AVEETEAE
+219 KVEETEEAVE
-227 EKNEPEVEKN
+227 EPEVEKN
-237 WRKRYNEQIACAW
+237 WRKRYNDQIAAAW
-250 NAYRLHNIDAA
+250 NAYRLHSIDAA
-261 QKLAKINKFNFEDKQ
+261 QKLAKINRYNFEDKQ
-276 NKVKNDDGDAIEVM
+276 AKMVKNDDGDAIEVM

-305 RMIHGKRTNYSAIL
+305 RMIHGKRTNYSPLL

-327 DRLTFAWATREG
+327 DRLTFAYATRIG

-366 KGVAQMEELAAVTP
+366 KGVAQMEEMAAVTP

-388 LAVDILS
+388 LAVDILA

-413 IVRMQQAVNK
+413 VIRMQQAVNA
-423 TGNTVEL
+423 TGNTVEM
-430 EGTTSIEKLVEFIK
+430 EGETSIEKLVEFIK

-455 GTFVFN
+455 GKFVFN

-473 SAAAEGELGKDTMTT
+473 SAAANGELGKDVITT
-488 GDFPTI
+488 GEFPTI
-494 FGYPYIVV
+494 FGYPYVVV

-512 GDTKSFKAMNNE
+512 GDTKSFKATNNE
-524 TGNVDTVTINSPVF
+524 TGNLETVTISSPVF

-564 IADGTVRSAWQ
+564 IGDGTVRSAWQ

>member
-9 ASEEVTKVE
+9 KSEEIVE
-18 ETAEE
+18 TEVIETPEE
-23 TSNEDRIDAVEK
+23 QSDEDRVDALEK
-35 VVLTQGE
+35 VVLAQGE

-65 NSEKAEE
+65 NSEKVEMVDEE
-72 KIEAAEETVENEIE
+72 PIE
-86 EKVENDI
+86 ENSLEEQVENDI
-93 SEESSEKETE
+93 SEESSEKESEGEEPEVVENIEVNEINEDGSVEATVEGEEVTLEPADEETKEAVEELKADEAEEKVENSITE
-103 ESEEESEESEAKE
+103 ESEVEDSE
-116 EAKEEEAEPESEAVE
+116 
-131 EEEKSEEAEEAE
+131 
-143 KEVDNSIS
+143 
-151 EESEAEETEEEP
+151 EETEEETAEQ
-163 EESKESEEETEKED
+163 EES
-177 AEQKEPQ
+177 Q
-184 EIKENKMTKE
+184 EIKENKMTQEEINALKE
-194 ELQEILNSF
+194 QI
-203 KAEVVNEI
+203 KNEI
-211 LDAKVEEP
+211 LDEQVKAPE
-219 AVEETEAE
+219 VEETEEAVE
-227 EKNEPEVEKN
+227 EPEVEKN
-237 WRKRYNEQIACAW
+237 WRKRYNDQIAAAW
-250 NAYRLHNIDAA
+250 NAYRLHSIDAA
-261 QKLAKINKFNFEDKQ
+261 QKLAKINRYNFEDKQ
-276 NKVKNDDGDAIEVM
+276 AKMVKNDDGDAIEVM

-305 RMIHGKRTNYSAIL
+305 RMIHGKRTNYSPLL

-327 DRLTFAWATREG
+327 DRLTFAYATRIG

-366 KGVAQMEELAAVTP
+366 KGVAQMEEMAAVTP

-388 LAVDILS
+388 LAVDILA

-413 IVRMQQAVNK
+413 VIRMQQAVNA
-423 TGNTVEL
+423 TGNTVEM
-430 EGTTSIEKLVEFIK
+430 EGETSIEKLVEFIK

-455 GTFVFN
+455 GKFVFN

-473 SAAAEGELGKDTMTT
+473 SAAAGGELGKDVITT
-488 GDFPTI
+488 GEFPTI
-494 FGYPYIVV
+494 FGYPYVVV

-512 GDTKSFKAMNNE
+512 GDTKSFKATNNE
-524 TGNVDTVTINSPVF
+524 TGNLETVTISSPVF
-538 YGDLDEFRGK
+538 YGDLDEFCGK

-564 IADGTVRSAWQ
+564 IGDGTVRSAWQ

>member
-1 MPKIEDAP
+1 MPKIEEAP
-9 ASEEVTKVE
+9 MSEEIVE
-18 ETAEE
+18 TEVMETPKEQS
-23 TSNEDRIDAVEK
+23 TEDRIDAIEK

-72 KIEAAEETVENEIE
+72 KIETAEETIENEIE

-103 ESEEESEESEAKE
+103 GE
-116 EAKEEEAEPESEAVE
+116 EPEVVENIEVKEDGSVESTVKGEEVTLKPADEETKEAVE
-131 EEEKSEEAEEAE
+131 ETQTEEVE
-143 KEVDNSIS
+143 NSITEDS
-151 EESEAEETEEEP
+151 ESE
-163 EESKESEEETEKED
+163 ESEEETEKED

-184 EIKENKMTKE
+184 EIKEDKMTKE

-219 AVEETEAE
+219 KVEETEAE

-261 QKLAKINKFNFEDKQ
+261 QKLAKINKFNFEEKK
-276 NKVKNDDGDAIEVM
+276 NKIENGSDIEVM

-305 RMIHGKRTNYSAIL
+305 NMIHGKRTNYSAIL
-319 NAVEYQTT
+319 DAVEYQTT

-347 LCDDGED
+347 MCDDGAD

-423 TGNTVEL
+423 TGNSVEL

-444 ATTKVSDDVVN
+444 ATTKVSDAVVD

-488 GDFPTI
+488 GEFPTI

-524 TGNVDTVTINSPVF
+524 TGGIDTVTINSPVF

-564 IADGTVRSAWQ
+564 TADGTVHSAWQ
-575 RNELVLRGSFLRGG
+575 RNELILRGSFLRGG
-589 YIANQA
+589 YIANQG

>member
-9 ASEEVTKVE
+9 KSEEIVE
-18 ETAEE
+18 TEVIETPEE
-23 TSNEDRIDAVEK
+23 QSDEDRVDALEK
-35 VVLTQGE
+35 VVLAQGE

-65 NSEKAEE
+65 NSEKVEPVAEE
-72 KIEAAEETVENEIE
+72 PIE
-86 EKVENDI
+86 ENSLEEQVENDI
-93 SEESSEKETE
+93 SEESSEKE
-103 ESEEESEESEAKE
+103 SEGE
-116 EAKEEEAEPESEAVE
+116 EPEVVENIEVNEINEDGSVEATVEGEEVTLEPADEETKEAVE
-131 EEEKSEEAEEAE
+131 ELKADEAEEKVE
-143 KEVDNSIS
+143 NSIT
-151 EESEAEETEEEP
+151 EESEAED
-163 EESKESEEETEKED
+163 SEEETEEET
-177 AEQKEPQ
+177 AEQEESQ
-184 EIKENKMTKE
+184 EIKENKMTQEEINALKE
-194 ELQEILNSF
+194 QI
-203 KAEVVNEI
+203 KNEI
-211 LDAKVEEP
+211 LDEQVKAPE
-219 AVEETEAE
+219 VEETEEAVE
-227 EKNEPEVEKN
+227 EPEVEKN
-237 WRKRYNEQIACAW
+237 WRKRYNDQIAAAW
-250 NAYRLHNIDAA
+250 NAYRLHSIDAA
-261 QKLAKINKFNFEDKQ
+261 QKLAKINRYNFEDKQ
-276 NKVKNDDGDAIEVM
+276 AKMVKNDDDDAIEVM

-305 RMIHGKRTNYSAIL
+305 RMIHGKRTNYSPLL

-327 DRLTFAWATREG
+327 DRLTFAYATRIG

-366 KGVAQMEELAAVTP
+366 KGVAQMEEMAAVTP

-388 LAVDILS
+388 LAVDILA

-413 IVRMQQAVNK
+413 VIRMQQAVNA
-423 TGNTVEL
+423 TGNTVEM
-430 EGTTSIEKLVEFIK
+430 EGETSIEKLVEFIK

-455 GTFVFN
+455 GKFVFN

-473 SAAAEGELGKDTMTT
+473 SAAAGGELGKDVITT
-488 GDFPTI
+488 GEFPTI
-494 FGYPYIVV
+494 FGYPYVVV

-512 GDTKSFKAMNNE
+512 GDTKSFKATNNE
-524 TGNVDTVTINSPVF
+524 TGNLETVTISSPVF

-564 IADGTVRSAWQ
+564 IGDGTVRSAWQ

>member
-9 ASEEVTKVE
+9 KSEEIVE
-18 ETAEE
+18 TEVIETPEE
-23 TSNEDRIDAVEK
+23 QSDEDRVDALEK
-35 VVLTQGE
+35 VVLAQGE

-65 NSEKAEE
+65 NSEKV
-72 KIEAAEETVENEIE
+72 ETVVEEPIE
-86 EKVENDI
+86 ENSLEEQVENDI
-93 SEESSEKETE
+93 SEESSEKE
-103 ESEEESEESEAKE
+103 SEGE
-116 EAKEEEAEPESEAVE
+116 EPEVVENIEVNEINEDGSIEATVEGEKVTLEPADEETKEAVE
-131 EEEKSEEAEEAE
+131 ELKTDEAEEKVE
-143 KEVDNSIS
+143 NSITEETETEDS
-151 EESEAEETEEEP
+151 EEETEEETAEQ
-163 EESKESEEETEKED
+163 EES
-177 AEQKEPQ
+177 Q
-184 EIKENKMTKE
+184 EIKENKMTQEEINALKE
-194 ELQEILNSF
+194 QI
-203 KAEVVNEI
+203 KNEI
-211 LDAKVEEP
+211 LDAQVKAPE
-219 AVEETEAE
+219 VEETEEAVE
-227 EKNEPEVEKN
+227 EPEVEKN
-237 WRKRYNEQIACAW
+237 WRKRYNDQIAAAW
-250 NAYRLHNIDAA
+250 NAYRLHSIDAA
-261 QKLAKINKFNFEDKQ
+261 QKLAKINRYNFEDKQ
-276 NKVKNDDGDAIEVM
+276 AKMVKNDGDDAIEVM

-305 RMIHGKRTNYSAIL
+305 RMIHGKRTNYSPLL

-327 DRLTFAWATREG
+327 DRLTFAYATRIG

-366 KGVAQMEELAAVTP
+366 KGVAQMEEMAAVTP

-388 LAVDILS
+388 LAVDILA

-413 IVRMQQAVNK
+413 VIRMQQAVNA
-423 TGNTVEL
+423 TGNTVEM
-430 EGTTSIEKLVEFIK
+430 EGETSIEKLVEFIK

-455 GTFVFN
+455 GKFVFN

-473 SAAAEGELGKDTMTT
+473 SAAAGGELGKDVITT
-488 GDFPTI
+488 GEFPTI
-494 FGYPYIVV
+494 FGYPYVVV

-512 GDTKSFKAMNNE
+512 GDTKSFKATNNE
-524 TGNVDTVTINSPVF
+524 TGNLETVTISSPVF

-564 IADGTVRSAWQ
+564 IGDGTVRSAWQ